1 MPLSFLEPPQPVT
14 EATRSALQDMA
25 RQRHFRIAALAAAQ
39 PAQIDL
45 ASAHAVYNI
54 GLEDLVRDVPL
65 SSLPLTAWRYI
76 VRSGGAGVAAAE
88 AHSDPQGGA
97 PRFDSVNSGP
107 FVGGTLSA
115 IESLS
120 SDPAIA
126 GGNWEARVIRI
137 PALYILGIWAH
148 EKASGRDI
156 IRVMAPAPPYLDPA
170 KSYGWEDFRSTVRG
184 PAQQRLSFDD
194 RPKP

>member
-1 MPLSFLEPPQPVT
+1 MPLSFAEPPQAVT

-25 RQRHFRIAALAAAQ
+25 RQHHFRIATLAAAQ

-65 SSLPLTAWRYI
+65 SSVPLTAWRYI
-76 VRSGGAGVAAAE
+76 VRSGGSGVAAAE

-107 FVGGTLSA
+107 FVAGTLSA
-115 IESLS
+115 IEGLS
-120 SDPAIA
+120 SDPAVA

-137 PALYILGIWAH
+137 PALYILAIWAH
-148 EKASGRDI
+148 EKASGKDI
-156 IRVMAPAPPYLDPA
+156 IRVMAPAPSYLDPA
-170 KSYGWEDFRSTVRG
+170 KSYSWDDFKAAVKG
-184 PAQQRLSFDD
+184 HAQQRLSFDD